1 MVRFR
6 AMCLVKTILQIIHI
20 LGTLSLRQKWLSLGS
35 SGLGRL
41 IPHVIYNE
49 DTNKEIVKFRLLD
62 LFEKKQFNKLNNLH
76 LSQGDAVLCFK
87 E

>member
-1 MVRFR
+1 
-6 AMCLVKTILQIIHI
+6 MCLVKTILQIIHI
-20 LGTLSLRQKWLSLGS
+20 LGTFFLRQWLGLES

-41 IPHVIYNE
+41 IPQVIHNE
-49 DTNKEIVKFRLLD
+49 DTKKEIVKFRLLD
-62 LFEKKQFNKLNNLH
+62 LFEKKQFNKLSSLH

>member
-1 MVRFR
+1 
-6 AMCLVKTILQIIHI
+6 MCLVKTILQLIHI
-20 LGTLSLRQKWLSLGS
+20 LGILFLRQWLGLES

-41 IPHVIYNE
+41 IPQVIHNE
-49 DTNKEIVKFRLLD
+49 DTEKEIVKFRLLD
-62 LFEKKQFNKLNNLH
+62 LFEKKQFNKLSNLH